1 MCFVVYS
8 EKFYAI
14 AFVSFFLH
22 GYFSIYIYRQNDHPF
37 KEKNQLLS
45 VFMRRIL
52 ASMLLGAALFI
63 SCKKS
68 KAPDPQPTPPAEIVL
83 GGAVNAAAN
92 ATGMASIDA
101 NVQQQ
106 NISGFGGASILQ
118 WRGDL
123 TVAQRQKL
131 FSPVDGLGLSVVRVR
146 IPNSTADFAAEK
158 PTIDAAKSF
167 GAKVIATAWSAPA
180 AMKTNNSLVGGK
192 IKTSSYAE
200 YAAFLRSY
208 VTAVGGVTA
217 ISPTNEPNITVDYES
232 MLMTAEEV
240 ADFVAAQGDNLGAPV
255 MAPEPFNMN
264 QTYLNTYLANAAA
277 NAKTTYLAGH
287 IYGAAPAAFT
297 PGKEIWMT
305 EHYTNTDDGNG
316 WIGAL
321 GVGKEIHDCMN
332 AGYSM
337 YVWWYMSRYYG
348 LISETADVPTKRGY
362 AMAQYSK
369 WVRPGYRKVNATAS
383 PQANVF
389 VTAYKSGTKLVLVI
403 INQNNTMVAQP
414 IGLSGITT
422 TGFNRY
428 YTDANSNF
436 KESNFTIPGNN
447 FSINLAPLSITTL
460 VAL

>member
-1 MCFVVYS
+1 MRKIFT
-8 EKFYAI
+8 
-14 AFVSFFLH
+14 LM
-22 GYFSIYIYRQNDHPF
+22 
-37 KEKNQLLS
+37 LLS
-45 VFMRRIL
+45 
-52 ASMLLGAALFI
+52 AALFV

-68 KAPDPQPTPPAEIVL
+68 KTPDPEPTPPAEIVL
-83 GGAVNAAAN
+83 GGAVSVAAN
-92 ATGMASIDA
+92 ATGITTIDA
-101 NVQQQ
+101 NTLQQ

-123 TVAQRQKL
+123 TIAQRQKL
-131 FSPVDGLGLSVVRVR
+131 FSPTDGLGLSVVRVR
-146 IPNSTADFAAEK
+146 IPNSATDFAAEK

-180 AMKTNNSLVGGK
+180 SMKTNNNIIGGK
-192 IKTSSYAE
+192 LKTTSYAE
-200 YAAFLRSY
+200 YAAFLKSY

-255 MAPEPFNMN
+255 MAPEPFNMS
-264 QTYLNTYLANAAA
+264 QAYLNTYLANPAAA
-277 NAKTTYLAGH
+277 AKTTYLAGH
-287 IYGAAPAAFT
+287 IYGAAPTTFT

-305 EHYTNTDDGNG
+305 EHYTNTEDGNG

-321 GVGKEIHDCMN
+321 GVAKELHDCMN

-362 AMAQYSK
+362 AMAQFSK
-369 WVRPGYRKVNATAS
+369 WVRPGYRKVSATAN
-383 PQANVF
+383 PQTNVF
-389 VTAYKSGTKLVLVI
+389 VTAYKSGSKLVLVI
-403 INQNNTMVAQP
+403 INQNNTIVAQP
-414 IGLSGITT
+414 FGITGIIT

-428 YTDANSNF
+428 YTDASSNL
-436 KESNFTIPGNN
+436 KDSNFTIPGYN
-447 FSINLAPLSITTL
+447 FSINLAPLSVTTL
-460 VAL
+460 VSM

>member
-1 MCFVVYS
+1 
-8 EKFYAI
+8 
-14 AFVSFFLH
+14 
-22 GYFSIYIYRQNDHPF
+22 
-37 KEKNQLLS
+37 
-45 VFMRRIL
+45 MRKIFTF
-52 ASMLLGAALFI
+52 MLLVAALFY

-68 KAPDPQPTPPAEIVL
+68 KTTEPTPTPPAEVVL
-83 GGAVNAAAN
+83 GGAVTVAAN

-101 NVQQQ
+101 NVSQQ

-123 TVAQRQKL
+123 TSAQRQRL
-131 FSPVDGLGLSVVRVR
+131 FSPTDGLGLSVLRVR
-146 IPNSTADFAAEK
+146 IPNSAADFAAEK
-158 PTIDAAKSF
+158 PTIEAAKSF

-180 AMKTNNSLVGGK
+180 SMKTNASIVGGK
-192 IKTSSYAE
+192 LKTTSYAE
-200 YAAFLRSY
+200 YAAFLNSY
-208 VTAVGGVTA
+208 VSAVGGVSA

-232 MLMTAEEV
+232 MLMTADEV

-255 MAPEPFNMN
+255 MAPEPFNMS
-264 QTYLNTYLANAAA
+264 QTYLNTYMANTAA
-277 NAKTTYLAGH
+277 NAKTTYLAGN
-287 IYGAAPAAFT
+287 IYGAIPTTFT

-305 EHYTNTDDGNG
+305 EHYTNTNDGND
-316 WIGAL
+316 WIGAI

-362 AMAQYSK
+362 VMAQYSK
-369 WVRPGYRKVNATAS
+369 WVRPGYRKISATAS
-383 PQANVF
+383 PQSNVY

-414 IGLSGITT
+414 IGLAGFTA

-428 YTDANSNF
+428 YTDANSNL

-447 FSINLAPLSITTL
+447 FSINLAPVSVTTL
-460 VAL
+460 VSM

>member
-1 MCFVVYS
+1 
-8 EKFYAI
+8 
-14 AFVSFFLH
+14 
-22 GYFSIYIYRQNDHPF
+22 
-37 KEKNQLLS
+37 
-45 VFMRRIL
+45 
-52 ASMLLGAALFI
+52 MLLVAALFF

-68 KAPDPQPTPPAEIVL
+68 KVTEPEPMPPTEIVL
-83 GGAVNAAAN
+83 GGAVSVAAN
-92 ATGMASIDA
+92 AAGMASIDA
-101 NVQQQ
+101 NTTQQ

-123 TVAQRQKL
+123 TAAQRQKL
-131 FSPVDGLGLSVVRVR
+131 FSPADGLGLSVLRVR
-146 IPNSTADFAAEK
+146 IPNSAADFAAEK

-180 AMKTNNSLVGGK
+180 SMKTNSNIIGGK
-192 IKTSSYAE
+192 LKTTSYAE
-200 YAAFLRSY
+200 YAAFLSSY
-208 VTAVGGVTA
+208 VTAVGGVSA

-255 MAPEPFNMN
+255 MAPEPFNMS
-264 QTYLNTYLANAAA
+264 QTYLNTYLANTAA

-287 IYGAAPAAFT
+287 IYGATPTAFT

-305 EHYTNTDDGNG
+305 EHYTNTDDANG
-316 WIGAL
+316 WIGAM

-348 LISETADVPTKRGY
+348 LISETADIPTKRGY
-362 AMAQYSK
+362 VMAQYSK
-369 WVRPGYRKVNATAS
+369 WVRPGYRKVAATAS
-383 PQANVF
+383 PQANVY

-414 IGLSGITT
+414 IGLTGITA

-428 YTDANSNF
+428 YTDANSNL
-436 KESNFTIPGNN
+436 KENSFTIPGNN
-447 FSINLAPLSITTL
+447 FSINLAPVSVTTL
-460 VAL
+460 VSM